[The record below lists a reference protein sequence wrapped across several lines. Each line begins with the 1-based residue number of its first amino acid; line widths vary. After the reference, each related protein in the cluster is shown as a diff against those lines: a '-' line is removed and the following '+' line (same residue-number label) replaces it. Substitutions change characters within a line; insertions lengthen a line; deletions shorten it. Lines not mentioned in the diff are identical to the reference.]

1 MGKKWLYLAL
11 LLAALCTVRA
21 HAVEVLVE
29 GAPLPGAQVRDGS
42 TYVPLRG
49 LLETLGDWELSWD
62 GETASAAS
70 PLMTLAFPVGS
81 PRLLV
86 NGYPVDCAPAF
97 LEGGRTYVPLRT
109 AAQLCGASV
118 TWTSWQEPVEV
129 ALPDPEEDQDLYWLS
144 RIISAESRGE
154 SLLGQLAV
162 GAVVLNRVESGEFPD
177 SIYDVV
183 FEYNGERRIARGE
196 LPTLAEIRV
205 NGELAG
211 LSTPLQ
217 AGDEIYF
224 LPAVDGADA
233 APVVS
238 ELADRWETFQVEL
251 FGQAVE
257 AGTQATVNGVL
268 SEGSRRVHQMD
279 RLEIRQ
285 VETVGELLESMGFPG
300 WEEDVT
306 LNGIPCTGPD
316 QPLRPGDRI
325 ELEQGSPREVELLPK
340 PQAPVPEGPPPQD
353 SPRPLLPDIQ
363 VTINGKGVVLPGRE
377 DGGQYQFF
385 DLFNYVDIDPSRPQG
400 RIILRRNGA
409 EAASYLETIQD
420 RDQVEIYWSEDMED
434 MTVN

>member
-1 MGKKWLYLAL
+1 MGKKWLCLAL

-21 HAVEVLVE
+21 QAVEVLVE

-183 FEYNGERRIARGE
+183 FEYNGDWQFEPVENGTVYLEPTERSVLAARLCLGGV
-196 LPTLAEIRV
+196 RV
-205 NGELAG
+205 LE
-211 LSTPLQ
+211 
-217 AGDEIYF
+217 DCRYF
-224 LPAVDGADA
+224 FNPA
-233 APVVS
+233 
-238 ELADRWETFQVEL
+238 
-251 FGQAVE
+251 
-257 AGTQATVNGVL
+257 L
-268 SEGSRRVHQMD
+268 SEGSWIVDNR
-279 RLEIRQ
+279 
-285 VETVGELLESMGFPG
+285 TY
-300 WEEDVT
+300 T
-306 LNGIPCTGPD
+306 T
-316 QPLRPGDRI
+316 
-325 ELEQGSPREVELLPK
+325 
-340 PQAPVPEGPPPQD
+340 
-353 SPRPLLPDIQ
+353 
-363 VTINGKGVVLPGRE
+363 TIGCHRFYE
-377 DGGQYQFF
+377 
-385 DLFNYVDIDPSRPQG
+385 
-400 RIILRRNGA
+400 
-409 EAASYLETIQD
+409 
-420 RDQVEIYWSEDMED
+420 
-434 MTVN
+434 